1 MTQSKQ
7 TEIIKQSLEQLKEIA
22 DVNTVMGTPIETAAG
37 VTIIPVTKVSVGL
50 ATAGLDYFSKN
61 LPEKLQDKEAAN
73 FAGGGG
79 SGITVSPIGFLVVKP
94 NGSVELLSVSAASN
108 GSTAMNI
115 LDTAIE
121 FIERSP
127 ELIARMKGVLGKNE
141 SKNEM
146 TDEEKAILASHLAK
160 DE

>member
-7 TEIIKQSLEQLKEIA
+7 TEIIQKSLEQLKEIA
-22 DVNTVMGTPIETAAG
+22 DVNTVMGTPIETSAG
-37 VTIIPVTKVSVGL
+37 VTIIPITKVSVGL

-61 LPEKLQDKEAAN
+61 LPEKLQEKEASN

-79 SGITVSPIGFLVVKP
+79 SGVTVSPIGFLVIKP
-94 NGSVELLSVSAASN
+94 NGNVELLSVAAASN
-108 GSTAMNI
+108 ASTATTV

-127 ELIARMKGVLGKNE
+127 ELIARMKDVLGNKGKKND
-141 SKNEM
+141 M
-146 TDEEKAILASHLAK
+146 TDAEKAILASHLA
-160 DE
+160 DNE

>member
-7 TEIIKQSLEQLKEIA
+7 TEIIQKSLEQLKEIA
-22 DVNTVMGTPIETAAG
+22 DVNTVMGTPIETSAG
-37 VTIIPVTKVSVGL
+37 VTIIPITKVSVGL

-61 LPEKLQDKEAAN
+61 LPEKLQEKEASN

-79 SGITVSPIGFLVVKP
+79 SGVTVSPVGFLVIKA
-94 NGSVELLSVSAASN
+94 NGSVELLSVAAATN
-108 GSTAMNI
+108 GNTAMNL

-141 SKNEM
+141 QKNEM
-146 TDEEKAILASHLAK
+146 TDAEKAILASHLAT
-160 DE
+160 EE

>member
-1 MTQSKQ
+1 MTPSKQ
-7 TEIIKQSLEQLKEIA
+7 SEIIENTLSKLKELV

-61 LPEKLQDKEAAN
+61 LPEKLQEKEASN

-79 SGITVSPIGFLVVKP
+79 SGVSVQPVGFLVVKP
-94 NGSVELLSVSAASN
+94 NGNVELLSVAAASN
-108 GSTAMNI
+108 KTASM

-127 ELIARMKGVLGKNE
+127 ELIARLKAVLGKGSE
-141 SKNEM
+141 EGDLSEM
-146 TDEEKAILASHLAK
+146 EKAIYKAHQ
-160 DE
+160 E

>member
-1 MTQSKQ
+1 MTPSKQ
-7 TEIIKQSLEQLKEIA
+7 TEIIQSTLEQLKEIV
-22 DVNTVMGTPIETAAG
+22 DVNTVMGAPIETAAG

-79 SGITVSPIGFLVVKP
+79 SGVSVQPVGFLVVKP
-94 NGSVELLSVSAASN
+94 TGSVELLSVAAASN
-108 GSTAMNI
+108 ASTATNI
-115 LDTAIE
+115 MDTAIE

-127 ELIARMKGVLGKNE
+127 ELIARLKAVLGKNGT
-141 SKNEM
+141 KNDMSEA
-146 TDEEKAILASHLAK
+146 EKAILEAHSVK
-160 DE
+160 EE

>member
-7 TEIIKQSLEQLKEIA
+7 TEIIQKSLEQLKEIA
-22 DVNTVMGTPIETAAG
+22 DVNTVMGTPIETSAG
-37 VTIIPVTKVSVGL
+37 VTIIPITKVSVGL

-61 LPEKLQDKEAAN
+61 LPEKLQEREASN

-79 SGITVSPIGFLVVKP
+79 SGVTVSPIGFLVIKP
-94 NGSVELLSVSAASN
+94 NGNVELLSVAAASN
-108 GSTAMNI
+108 ASTATTV

-127 ELIARMKGVLGKNE
+127 ELISRMKDVLGKGK
-141 SKNEM
+141 KNDM
-146 TDEEKAILASHLAK
+146 TDAEKAILASHLA
-160 DE
+160 DGE

>member
-7 TEIIKQSLEQLKEIA
+7 TEIIQKSLEQLKEIA
-22 DVNTVMGTPIETAAG
+22 DVNTVMGTPIETSAG
-37 VTIIPVTKVSVGL
+37 VTIIPITKVSVGL

-61 LPEKLQDKEAAN
+61 LPEKLQEREASN

-79 SGITVSPIGFLVVKP
+79 SGVTVSPIGFLVIKP
-94 NGSVELLSVSAASN
+94 NGNVELLSVAAASN
-108 GSTAMNI
+108 ASTATTV

-127 ELIARMKGVLGKNE
+127 ELIARMKDVLAKPKKND
-141 SKNEM
+141 M
-146 TDEEKAILASHLAK
+146 TDEEKAILAAHLA
-160 DE
+160 DNE

>member
-1 MTQSKQ
+1 MNPSKQ
-7 TEIIKQSLEQLKEIA
+7 SEIIENTLSKLKELV

-61 LPEKLQDKEAAN
+61 LPEKLQEKEASN

-79 SGITVSPIGFLVVKP
+79 SGVSVQPVGFLVVKP
-94 NGSVELLSVSAASN
+94 NGNVELLSVAAASN
-108 GSTAMNI
+108 KTASM

-127 ELIARMKGVLGKNE
+127 ELIARLKAALGKGSAE
-141 SKNEM
+141 DDLSEM
-146 TDEEKAILASHLAK
+146 EKAIYEANM
-160 DE
+160 E

>member
-1 MTQSKQ
+1 MTPSKQ
-7 TEIIKQSLEQLKEIA
+7 SEIIENTLSKLKEMV

-37 VTIIPVTKVSVGL
+37 VTIIPITKVSVGL

-61 LPEKLQDKEAAN
+61 LPEKLQEKEASN

-79 SGITVSPIGFLVVKP
+79 SGVSVQPVGFLVIKQ
-94 NGSVELLSVSAASN
+94 NGNVELLSVAAASN
-108 GSTAMNI
+108 KTASM

-127 ELIARMKGVLGKNE
+127 ELIARLKAVLQKDT
-141 SKNEM
+141 SVSEM
-146 TDEEKAILASHLAK
+146 SEAEKAILTAHLTQ
-160 DE
+160 E

>member
-7 TEIIKQSLEQLKEIA
+7 TEIIQKSLEQLKEIA
-22 DVNTVMGTPIETAAG
+22 DVNTVMGTPIETSAG
-37 VTIIPVTKVSVGL
+37 VTIIPITKVSVGL

-61 LPEKLQDKEAAN
+61 LPEKLQEREASN

-79 SGITVSPIGFLVVKP
+79 SGVTVSPIGFLVIKP
-94 NGSVELLSVSAASN
+94 NGNVELLSVAAASN
-108 GSTAMNI
+108 ANTATTV

-127 ELIARMKGVLGKNE
+127 ELIARMKDVLGKGK
-141 SKNEM
+141 KNDM
-146 TDEEKAILASHLAK
+146 TDEEMAILASHLA
-160 DE
+160 EGE